1 MPTVTLSIFAG
12 VGAQLFDNSGNILS
26 GGKLYTYV
34 AGTTTPLA
42 TYTTYAGTVSNAN
55 PVIMD
60 SAGRASVWLG
70 VGSYKFVLKDSTD
83 VLVYTTDNIVNSGI
97 ESMQPAVVATA
108 GQTVFTVL
116 PYTMGGSAIVAV
128 NGLTEE
134 YNVAYTET
142 NSTTITFVSP
152 GLSVGDR
159 VTVRSI

>member
-1 MPTVTLSIFAG
+1 MATISPVPFLQFIDA
-12 VGAQLFDNSGNILS
+12 NGNPLA
-26 GGKLYTYV
+26 GGKLYTYY
-34 AGTTTPLA
+34 AGTTTPLT
-42 TYTTYAGTVSNAN
+42 TYTNYAGTTPNAN

-70 VGSYKFVLKDSTD
+70 VGSYKFVLTDSTD
-83 VLVYTTDNIVNSGI
+83 VLVYTTDNIVNSSYGTV
-97 ESMQPAVVATA
+97 QPAVVATA

-116 PYTMGGSAIVAV
+116 PYTIGGSAMVAV

-142 NSTTITFVSP
+142 NNTTITFVSP

>member
-1 MPTVTLSIFAG
+1 MAIISPVPFLQF
-12 VGAQLFDNSGNILS
+12 FDANGIPLA
-26 GGKLYTYV
+26 GGKLYTYA

-55 PVIMD
+55 PVILD

-70 VGSYKFVLKDSTD
+70 AAMYKFVLNTSAD
-83 VLVYTTDNIVNSGI
+83 VLVYTTDNIVGYYGT
-97 ESMQPAVVATA
+97 MQPAVVATA
-108 GQTVFTVL
+108 GQTVFTVQ
-116 PYTMGGSAIVAV
+116 PYTLGGSAIVAV

>member
-1 MPTVTLSIFAG
+1 MANISPVPFLQFIDA
-12 VGAQLFDNSGNILS
+12 NGNPLS

-42 TYTTYAGTVSNAN
+42 TYTTYAGNIANTN
-55 PVIMD
+55 PVILD

-70 VGSYKFVLKDSTD
+70 AGSYKFVLKDSSD
-83 VLVYTTDNIVNSGI
+83 VLIYTTDNIANAGLGP
-97 ESMQPAVVATA
+97 MQPAVVATL

-134 YNVAYTET
+134 YNVAYVET
-142 NSTTITFVSP
+142 NSTTITFVAP
-152 GLSVGDR
+152 GLSSGDR

>member
-1 MPTVTLSIFAG
+1 MATISPVPFLQFVDAN
-12 VGAQLFDNSGNILS
+12 GAPLA
-26 GGKLYTYV
+26 GGKLYTYA

-55 PVIMD
+55 PVILD

-70 VGSYKFVLKDSTD
+70 GGSYKFVLKDSTD
-83 VLVYTTDNIVNSGI
+83 VLVYTTDNISNSGAGA
-97 ESMQPAVVATA
+97 MQPAVVATQ

-116 PYTMGGSAIVAV
+116 PYTMGGSTIVAV

-142 NSTTITFVSP
+142 NSTTITFVAP
-152 GLSVGDR
+152 GLSSGDR

>member
-1 MPTVTLSIFAG
+1 MATISPVPFLAF
-12 VGAQLFDNSGNILS
+12 FDANGDPLA
-26 GGKLYTYV
+26 GGKLYTYY
-34 AGTTTPLA
+34 AGTTTPLS
-42 TYTTYAGTVSNAN
+42 TYTNYAGTTPNAN

-70 VGSYKFVLKDSTD
+70 VGSYKFILKDSTD
-83 VLVYTTDNIVNSGI
+83 VLIYTTDNIVNSSYGTV
-97 ESMQPAVVATA
+97 QPAVVATTQ

-116 PYTMGGSAIVAV
+116 PYLMGGSTIVAV

-142 NSTTITFVSP
+142 NTTTITFVSP

-159 VTVRSI
+159 VTVRSV

>member
-1 MPTVTLSIFAG
+1 MATISPVPFLQFVDANG
-12 VGAQLFDNSGNILS
+12 DPLA
-26 GGKLYTYV
+26 GGKLYTYA

-42 TYTTYAGTVSNAN
+42 TYTTNAGNIANAN
-55 PVIMD
+55 PVILD
-60 SAGRASVWLG
+60 SAGRASVWLAAG
-70 VGSYKFVLKDSTD
+70 AYKFVLTDSTD
-83 VLVYTTDNIVNSGI
+83 VLSYTTDNIAGTYG
-97 ESMQPAVVATA
+97 SMQPAVVATQ

>member
-1 MPTVTLSIFAG
+1 MATISPVPFLQF
-12 VGAQLFDNSGNILS
+12 FDANGDPLS

-70 VGSYKFVLKDSTD
+70 VDSYKFVLKDSTD

>member
-1 MPTVTLSIFAG
+1 MAAISPVPFLQFIDA
-12 VGAQLFDNSGNILS
+12 NGNPLA
-26 GGKLYTYV
+26 GGKLYTYA

-42 TYTTYAGTVSNAN
+42 TYTTNAGNIANAN
-55 PVIMD
+55 PVILD
-60 SAGRASVWLG
+60 SAGRASVWLASG
-70 VGSYKFVLKDSTD
+70 MYKFILKDSTD
-83 VLVYTTDNIVNSGI
+83 VLVYTTDNIAGTYGG
-97 ESMQPAVVATA
+97 MQPAVVATL
-108 GQTVFTVL
+108 GQTVFNVL

>member
-1 MPTVTLSIFAG
+1 MANISPVPFLAF
-12 VGAQLFDNSGNILS
+12 FDSNGNPLS

-34 AGTTTPLA
+34 AGTTTPLS
-42 TYTTYAGTVSNAN
+42 TYTTNAGNIANAN

-60 SAGRASVWLG
+60 AAGRASVWLG
-70 VGSYKFVLKDSTD
+70 AGSYKFVLKDAND
-83 VLVYTTDNIVNSGI
+83 VLIYTTDNINNTSLGT
-97 ESMQPAVVATA
+97 MQPAVVATA

-116 PYTMGGSAIVAV
+116 PYTTGGSAIVAV

-152 GLSVGDR
+152 GLAAGDR

>member
-1 MPTVTLSIFAG
+1 MATISPVPFLQFVDA
-12 VGAQLFDNSGNILS
+12 NGNPLA
-26 GGKLYTYV
+26 GGKLYTYA

-42 TYTTYAGTVSNAN
+42 TYTTNAGNIANAN
-55 PVIMD
+55 PVILD
-60 SAGRASVWLG
+60 SAGRASVWLAAG
-70 VGSYKFVLKDSTD
+70 AYKFVLTDSTD
-83 VLVYTTDNIVNSGI
+83 VLSYTTDNIAGTYG
-97 ESMQPAVVATA
+97 SMQPAVVATQ

>member
-1 MPTVTLSIFAG
+1 MAAISPVPFLQFIDA
-12 VGAQLFDNSGNILS
+12 NGNPLS
-26 GGKLYTYV
+26 GGKLYTYA

-42 TYTTYAGTVSNAN
+42 TYTTSAGTITNAN
-55 PVIMD
+55 PVILD
-60 SAGRASVWLG
+60 SAGRASVWLAAG
-70 VGSYKFVLKDSTD
+70 VYKFVLKDSTD
-83 VLVYTTDNIVNSGI
+83 VLVYTTDNITGTYGG
-97 ESMQPAVVATA
+97 MQPAVVATQ

-116 PYTMGGSAIVAV
+116 AYTMGGSTIVAV

>member
-1 MPTVTLSIFAG
+1 MATISPVPFLQFVDA
-12 VGAQLFDNSGNILS
+12 NGNPLA
-26 GGKLYTYV
+26 GGKLYTYA

-42 TYTTYAGTVSNAN
+42 TYTTNAGNIANAN
-55 PVIMD
+55 PVILD
-60 SAGRASVWLG
+60 SAGRASVWLAAG
-70 VGSYKFVLKDSTD
+70 VYKFVLTDSTD
-83 VLVYTTDNIVNSGI
+83 VLSYTTDNIAGTYG
-97 ESMQPAVVATA
+97 SMQPAVVATQ

>member
-1 MPTVTLSIFAG
+1 MASISPVPFLAF
-12 VGAQLFDNSGNILS
+12 FDANGNPLS
-26 GGKLYTYV
+26 GGKLYTYA

-42 TYTTYAGTVSNAN
+42 TYTTSSGAVANSN

-60 SAGRASVWLG
+60 AAGRASVWLG
-70 VGSYKFVLKDSTD
+70 TSPYKFVLKDAND
-83 VLVYTTDNIVNSGI
+83 VLQYTTDNISGFYGA
-97 ESMQPAVVATA
+97 MQPAVVATA

-116 PYTMGGSAIVAV
+116 PYTLGGSAIVAV

-159 VTVRSI
+159 VTVRST